1 MAQAEPNKNRRVFI
15 VVFIVFILIVAML
28 ALDMASRTT
37 GPWNRPKQLNR
48 VLPLNDSLLLAD
60 PLLLDTMSIEE

>member
-1 MAQAEPNKNRRVFI
+1 MAEPNKNRRIFI
-15 VVFIVFILIVAML
+15 VVFIVFTLIVAIL

-48 VLPLNDSLLLAD
+48 VLPLDDSLLVDSLLL
-60 PLLLDTMSIEE
+60 DTLRVVK

>member
-15 VVFIVFILIVAML
+15 VVFIVFILIVSIL

-48 VLPLNDSLLLAD
+48 ALPLDDSLLVDSLF
-60 PLLLDTMSIEE
+60 LDTLQLRN

>member
-48 VLPLNDSLLLAD
+48 VLPLDDSLLVDSLLL
-60 PLLLDTMSIEE
+60 DTLQLVN

>member
-1 MAQAEPNKNRRVFI
+1 MAEQNKNRRIFI
-15 VVFIVFILIVAML
+15 VVFIVFTLIVAIL

-48 VLPLNDSLLLAD
+48 VLPLGDSLLVDSLLLD
-60 PLLLDTMSIEE
+60 TTRLDN

>member
-1 MAQAEPNKNRRVFI
+1 MAEPNKNRRIF
-15 VVFIVFILIVAML
+15 VVVSIVFTLIVAIL

-48 VLPLNDSLLLAD
+48 VLPLNDSLTAD
-60 PLLLDTMSIEE
+60 SLRLDTTQLGN

>member
-1 MAQAEPNKNRRVFI
+1 MAEQNKNRRIFI
-15 VVFIVFILIVAML
+15 VVFIVFTLIVAIL

-48 VLPLNDSLLLAD
+48 VLPLGDSLLVDSLLL
-60 PLLLDTMSIEE
+60 DTTRLEN

>member
-1 MAQAEPNKNRRVFI
+1 MAEPNKNRRIFI
-15 VVFIVFILIVAML
+15 VVFIVFTLIVALL

-48 VLPLNDSLLLAD
+48 VLPLGDSLLID
-60 PLLLDTMSIEE
+60 SLLIDTLEVQEQ

>member
-1 MAQAEPNKNRRVFI
+1 MAEPNKNRRIFI
-15 VVFIVFILIVAML
+15 VVFIVFTLIVAIL

-48 VLPLNDSLLLAD
+48 VLPLGDSLFVDSLLL
-60 PLLLDTMSIEE
+60 DTTKLGY